1 MYCLNLLKFY
11 LISATTVNRL
21 VGFQNLVKTSVF
33 AVNLSLC
40 GEVSNITSRLQAFE
54 SSFGPES
61 SFGLWT
67 KFRVGRMPIWN
78 DVWSHENIQHDSETT
93 FLTQ

>member
-11 LISATTVNRL
+11 LISAATVNRL

-54 SSFGPES
+54 E
-61 SFGLWT
+61 
-67 KFRVGRMPIWN
+67 
-78 DVWSHENIQHDSETT
+78 
-93 FLTQ
+93 